1 MLMYLNKT
9 CYVMDE
15 QMQANP
21 QAEPQGLPRLSA
33 EQVEMLKQIARDRA
47 IAQASLEQQSQTVRI
62 AAPPPSIQPPQP
74 QLQPEIIYLR
84 RNLTVAELLLVVLL
98 ACGLVTGVQAL
109 WNFGSRILPQVE
121 IRVK

>member
-1 MLMYLNKT
+1 
-9 CYVMDE
+9 MDE
-15 QMQANP
+15 QTPVIAQPEP
-21 QAEPQGLPRLSA
+21 QALPRLTP

-47 IAQASLEQQSQTVRI
+47 ISQASLEQPQQVVRI

-74 QLQPEIIYLR
+74 RVQPEIIYLR
-84 RNLTVAELLLVVLL
+84 RNLTVAELLLVILL

-109 WNFGSRILPQVE
+109 WGFGSRILPQVE

>member
-1 MLMYLNKT
+1 MYLDKT

-15 QMQANP
+15 QVQANP
-21 QAEPQGLPRLSA
+21 QPEPQGLPRLSA

-47 IAQASLEQQSQTVRI
+47 IAQASLEQQAQPVRI

-74 QLQPEIIYLR
+74 RPQPEIIYLR

-109 WNFGSRILPQVE
+109 WGLGSRILPQVE